1 LQNAGKPGSN
11 FDLTRQTTEQQLVKK
26 AGWILTGLVVAF
38 LLAASVAPKFLGAA
52 PAVDSMKSI
61 GWPTQYLTLIGVIE
75 LACTMLFALP
85 RTGPLGAVLTTGLI
99 GGAIASQLRAGS
111 PLFSHTLF
119 GVYLGVAVWLAL
131 YLRDPA
137 FRAFVSSYLSKSS

>member
-1 LQNAGKPGSN
+1 MK
-11 FDLTRQTTEQQLVKK
+11 R
-26 AGWILTGLVVAF
+26 AGWILTGIVVAF
-38 LLAASVAPKFLGAA
+38 LLVASVGPKLLGAA
-52 PAVDSMKSI
+52 PATESMSSI
-61 GWPTQYLTLIGVIE
+61 GWPTQHLMLIGIIE
-75 LACTMLFALP
+75 LVCTVLFALP

-119 GVYLGVAVWLAL
+119 GVYLGIAVWLAL

-137 FRAFVSSYLSKSS
+137 VRAFVGSYLSKSS